1 MPVRR
6 APQLDPCKKA
16 SNLKAVVGWCVHFAL
31 HCDSL
36 ISEARTILTQAL
48 NLPDFHRPELRAF
61 AVACLT
67 VLAKALF
74 ESTGQRK
81 YFSCLIA
88 FHKHAH
94 DLVKV
99 SRTVQSPRMV
109 NLCCLTERLLDA
121 IDVDRMM
128 TSLRPTVANGHHDP
142 AARLFKT
149 LEEHRALPA
158 GVDHHITLNDSIS
171 LFIPNGATRPGTQI
185 NVATISCTEVAR
197 RMHNGGANRV
207 VTPLACVHVTTEPR
221 MVALNCPLELR
232 VVGPESTDNL
242 LVMTAMDIRGP
253 WSDCTETFQ
262 IQSEEDEEEGVKIIT
277 LKSPMLGWIAP
288 VNVEW
293 QPSVIAK
300 QALQDL
306 LREEPIL
313 VRLSVFVSIPTSAPS
328 SKTRQII
335 IHLSPLRARSPLS
348 TAPVQPG
355 SKTYKQIGE
364 GQSFLSTVGSELL
377 VDLEGNFTA
386 ENEEESLQQMVAI
399 PESNSDRMV
408 AKWVHLYEPDG
419 DSSGSLT
426 LCGVLKIFDMGEGR
440 RNEVARV
447 PLKASF

>member
-1 MPVRR
+1 MVMIQGGSV
-6 APQLDPCKKA
+6 ADGL
-16 SNLKAVVGWCVHFAL
+16 NLKIKC
-31 HCDSL
+31 L
-36 ISEARTILTQAL
+36 IK
-48 NLPDFHRPELRAF
+48 HRQL
-61 AVACLT
+61 L
-67 VLAKALF
+67 
-74 ESTGQRK
+74 ESTFVQARGDTFVHEFTPQPTHT
-81 YFSCLIA
+81 S
-88 FHKHAH
+88 HTHAH
-94 DLVKV
+94 MHTWEKHRVECMLIFCLFCCVSFSFNQCSWFQVVLLVLV
-99 SRTVQSPRMV
+99 LLVLHPLLLIRTLPP
-109 NLCCLTERLLDA
+109 
-121 IDVDRMM
+121 
-128 TSLRPTVANGHHDP
+128 SLPTDGNHDP
-142 AARLFKT
+142 AVRLFKT
-149 LEEHRALPA
+149 LQEHRALPA
-158 GVDHHITLNDSIS
+158 GVDHHITLNDSTS
-171 LFIPNGATRPGTQI
+171 LFIPNAATHPGTQI

-221 MVALNCPLELR
+221 MVGLNCPLELR
-232 VVGPESTDNL
+232 VVAPESTDNL

-262 IQSEEDEEEGVKIIT
+262 IQDEEDEEEGVKIIT

-306 LREEPIL
+306 LREEPIS

-328 SKTRQII
+328 SKTRQVI
-335 IHLSPLRARSPLS
+335 IHLSPLKARSPLS

-386 ENEEESLQQMVAI
+386 ENEEESLQQVVAI

-408 AKWVHLYEPDG
+408 EKWVHLYQPDC
-419 DSSGSLT
+419 DSSGGLT